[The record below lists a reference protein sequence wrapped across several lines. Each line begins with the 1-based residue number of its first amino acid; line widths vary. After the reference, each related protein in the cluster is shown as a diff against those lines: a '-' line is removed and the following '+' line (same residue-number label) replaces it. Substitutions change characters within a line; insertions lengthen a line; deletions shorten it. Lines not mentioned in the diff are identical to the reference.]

1 VYALDLQRLAGL
13 RSTRWS
19 GVGRN
24 VYFLGA
30 TSLLTDLSSEMVAA
44 VLPFYLAFALR
55 LTPTQLG
62 LVDGLYQGSAAL
74 TRLVGGWL
82 ADRWRRDREVAAA
95 GYALSAACK
104 LGLLGAGA
112 SWGPI
117 AGVVAL
123 DRLGKG
129 LRTTPRDALISLSC
143 APERLGLAFGVHRAF
158 DTAGALAGPLL
169 AFALLA
175 WLPGAYDVVFVASFG
190 IAVVGVA
197 VLLLFVRNRR
207 APTAA
212 GDPAAAPDAARAG
225 DLRGAAP
232 PAWAD
237 LAALLRE
244 PRFRAVAVAGSAL
257 ALLTVADSFFYLTL
271 QRRTA
276 LEPHLFP
283 LLYAGTALAWLLLA
297 VPAGRL
303 ADRIGRGPVFL
314 LGHGLLLAAC
324 ACLLAAPAGPLGTLG
339 PLGLLGAYYA
349 CTDGVLMAF
358 ASALVPER
366 LRATGLAVLATA
378 IGLSRLLAS
387 LAFGAAWDRFGIDAA
402 LVGFAVALAL
412 ALPLTAR
419 TWLRA
424 GAARAA
430 AATPPGSP
438 A

>member
-1 VYALDLQRLAGL
+1 MYALDLQRLAGL

-143 APERLGLAFGVHRAF
+143 APGSQREAIWFGRADPLHERARLAYRLSV
-158 DTAGALAGPLL
+158 
-169 AFALLA
+169 
-175 WLPGAYDVVFVASFG
+175 
-190 IAVVGVA
+190 
-197 VLLLFVRNRR
+197 
-207 APTAA
+207 
-212 GDPAAAPDAARAG
+212 
-225 DLRGAAP
+225 
-232 PAWAD
+232 
-237 LAALLRE
+237 
-244 PRFRAVAVAGSAL
+244 
-257 ALLTVADSFFYLTL
+257 DSF
-271 QRRTA
+271 QGRESVQMVVHA
-276 LEPHLFP
+276 L
-283 LLYAGTALAWLLLA
+283 G
-297 VPAGRL
+297 
-303 ADRIGRGPVFL
+303 D
-314 LGHGLLLAAC
+314 
-324 ACLLAAPAGPLGTLG
+324 
-339 PLGLLGAYYA
+339 
-349 CTDGVLMAF
+349 
-358 ASALVPER
+358 
-366 LRATGLAVLATA
+366 
-378 IGLSRLLAS
+378 
-387 LAFGAAWDRFGIDAA
+387 
-402 LVGFAVALAL
+402 
-412 ALPLTAR
+412 
-419 TWLRA
+419 
-424 GAARAA
+424 
-430 AATPPGSP
+430 
-438 A
+438 